1 MREEETL
8 FGWVRYYFVLIVVFV
23 VAGIGLGIGY
33 VQQALQRSE
42 SSFIIVE
49 EAGIISALNVGPRVS
64 AVFES
69 SRVYEG
75 ALNEL
80 EDLNLPPNEQED
92 LNLTSQELYDEHV
105 ELLPVPDTQTLFV
118 IGSADDLATAERIAR
133 AVSNSLVNEMNSTSE
148 NVFFKVYSGPQP
160 PPSSR
165 GISAKVAG
173 ALGGSTGM
181 WLGIAIAIIHY
192 RWKRPVL
199 TFRNALDI
207 TEADHAAVVEGRWWR
222 WFGFMRP
229 GVRWKNT
236 PGNRIRL
243 SRLVPPTRP
252 EFEVEVVGGGA
263 RSEAAIARVL
273 TAAVDAGRP
282 RVESGE
288 VTSNGAGTN
297 GAMSVVVVHAGTGER
312 DLNLVKRMLVAP
324 PGAEAGDG
332 SVALVW
338 VR

>member
-1 MREEETL
+1 MAAAATILLTVREEETL
-8 FGWVRYYFVLIVVFV
+8 FGWVRYYFVLIVVV
-23 VAGIGLGIGY
+23 VVIGVGLGIGY
-33 VQQALQRSE
+33 VQGALQRSE
-42 SSFIIVE
+42 SAFIIVE
-49 EAGIISALNVGPRVS
+49 ERGIISARNVGPRVS

-69 SRVYEG
+69 DRVAEG
-75 ALNEL
+75 ALFEL
-80 EDLNLPPNEQED
+80 QD
-92 LNLTSQELYDEHV
+92 LNLTPQDLYDEHV

-118 IGSADDLATAERIAR
+118 IGRADNLPTADRIAR
-133 AVSNSLVNEMNSTSE
+133 AVSNSLVDEMNSTAD

-173 ALGGSTGM
+173 ALGGSTGL

-243 SRLVPPTRP
+243 ARLVPPTQR
-252 EFEVEVVGGGA
+252 ELEVEVVGGSA

-288 VTSNGAGTN
+288 VVSNGVGAN

-312 DLNLVKRMLVAP
+312 DLNLVKRLVAP
-324 PGAEAGDG
+324 PEPEAGDG

>member
-8 FGWVRYYFVLIVVFV
+8 FGWVRYYFGLILVFV
-23 VAGIGLGIGY
+23 LLGLVLGLGY

-42 SSFIIVE
+42 SSFIVIE
-49 EAGIISALNVGPRVS
+49 ETGTISARNVGPRVS

-69 SRVYEG
+69 SAVFNS
-75 ALNEL
+75 ALAQL
-80 EDLNLPPNEQED
+80 EDLD
-92 LNLTSQELYDEHV
+92 LTARELYEDHV
-105 ELLPVPDTQTLFV
+105 ELLPVPDSQTVYV
-118 IGSADDLATAERIAR
+118 IARADDLPTAERIAE
-133 AVSNSLVNEMNSTSE
+133 AVSISLVVEMNKSNPKALFT
-148 NVFFKVYSGPQP
+148 VFSGPQP

-165 GISAKVAG
+165 GISSKVAG
-173 ALGGSTGM
+173 ALGGTVGL
-181 WLGIAIAIIHY
+181 WLGFALAIFHY

-243 SRLVPPTRP
+243 ARLVPPTQHL
-252 EFEVEVVGGGA
+252 EIEVVGGSA
-263 RSEAAIARVL
+263 RSEAAISRVL
-273 TAAVDAGRP
+273 AAAVDAGRP
-282 RVESGE
+282 RVESDGAG
-288 VTSNGAGTN
+288 SNGAGTEIV
-297 GAMSVVVVHAGTGER
+297 GKKEAMSVVVVHAGTGER
-312 DLNLVKRMLVAP
+312 DLHLVKRMLVVGPVASS
-324 PGAEAGDG
+324 ADG
-332 SVALVW
+332 HVALVW

>member
-8 FGWVRYYFVLIVVFV
+8 FGWVRYYFVLIVVFIV
-23 VAGIGLGIGY
+23 VGIGLGIGY

-42 SSFIIVE
+42 SSFIIIE
-49 EAGIISALNVGPRVS
+49 ERGIISALNVGPRVS

-69 SRVYEG
+69 SRVYER
-75 ALNEL
+75 ALGQL
-80 EDLNLPPNEQED
+80 LD
-92 LNLTSQELYDEHV
+92 LNLTPQELYDQHV
-105 ELLPVPDTQTLFV
+105 ELLPVPDTQTLYV
-118 IGSADDLATAERIAR
+118 IGRADDLPTAERIAR
-133 AVSNSLVNEMNSTSE
+133 VVSLALVIEMNRTGE
-148 NVFFKVYSGPQP
+148 NVLFVVFSGPQP

-165 GISAKVAG
+165 GASTKVAG
-173 ALGGSTGM
+173 ALGGSTGL
-181 WLGIAIAIIHY
+181 WLGLALAIIHY

-252 EFEVEVVGGGA
+252 EFEVEVVGGSA
-263 RSEAAIARVL
+263 RSEAAIARVI

-324 PGAEAGDG
+324 PEAEQGDG